1 MRRFLPRPRKWKYYL
16 MVLVVSTIGRMP
28 LGWRYGISRVVSD
41 RVYDW
46 RRSIRRNVQS
56 NVRHVLGPDATDE
69 EIDRV
74 GRACARNA
82 GRYYAD
88 VVGMHRMN
96 VRKFLRDDLALS
108 GLHYVREAQAAGRGV
123 VLASAHYANP
133 EFAVQGLAAAG
144 INVLALVEPLE
155 PPELGR
161 LMRSLRTVHGH
172 HYEPVSL
179 GAVKRALAWLKGGG
193 VVAILIDR
201 DIQKHGVELELC
213 GARSKFPT
221 GAVDLAMRTNAVVMP
236 GWVRRTGGFKI
247 EAVIGPPM
255 ELVHSG
261 CHDDDLRVNSQRL
274 LQLFEDHL
282 KKDPGQ
288 WSVLDRIWP
297 DDDRAPKAKRK
308 FWNRRGDGERE
319 DPERKDGDR

>member
-96 VRKFLRDDLALS
+96 VRMVDAAIDTITEVDVLCLVVDATEPGGKGDQFVMDLVKKAK
-108 GLHYVREAQAAGRGV
+108 QPGV
-123 VLASAHYANP
+123 V
-133 EFAVQGLAAAG
+133 
-144 INVLALVEPLE
+144 
-155 PPELGR
+155 
-161 LMRSLRTVHGH
+161 
-172 HYEPVSL
+172 
-179 GAVKRALAWLKGGG
+179 
-193 VVAILIDR
+193 
-201 DIQKHGVELELC
+201 
-213 GARSKFPT
+213 
-221 GAVDLAMRTNAVVMP
+221 
-236 GWVRRTGGFKI
+236 
-247 EAVIGPPM
+247 
-255 ELVHSG
+255 
-261 CHDDDLRVNSQRL
+261 
-274 LQLFEDHL
+274 
-282 KKDPGQ
+282 
-288 WSVLDRIWP
+288 
-297 DDDRAPKAKRK
+297 
-308 FWNRRGDGERE
+308 
-319 DPERKDGDR
+319 